1 MMERQFEQDVIPTCK
16 ELNIGFVPFSPLA
29 SGFLSGKYS
38 NEDQYQGDDVRRVI
52 TRFNKENVNKN
63 QPLIDLIQK
72 YADEQQAT
80 PAQISLAWMLY
91 KEPFIVPIPGMRKET
106 RVDENLG
113 AADVKLTDEA
123 YLALE
128 HELSKIQI
136 YGNRTDKDIAKL
148 QDME

>member
-1 MMERQFEQDVIPTCK
+1 M
-16 ELNIGFVPFSPLA
+16 
-29 SGFLSGKYS
+29 
-38 NEDQYQGDDVRRVI
+38 
-52 TRFNKENVNKN
+52 
-63 QPLIDLIQK
+63 IQK